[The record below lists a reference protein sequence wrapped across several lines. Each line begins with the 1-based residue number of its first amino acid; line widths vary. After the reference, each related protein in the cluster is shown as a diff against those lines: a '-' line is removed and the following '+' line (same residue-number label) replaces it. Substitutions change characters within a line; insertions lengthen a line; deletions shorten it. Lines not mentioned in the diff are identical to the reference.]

1 MPLTSTRRTRAAIRS
16 RSMRWCSWATSGRCP
31 RTRSL
36 AAATAGRCSP
46 PVRTAPC
53 RGRLPM
59 CGVAR
64 QDGLKTGAPTA
75 PGARRRWHHGCAQP
89 VDSAIVERTRGRAS
103 LRTMDVCAGATTGA
117 APLRLSEV
125 SSRNRHAR
133 SLDCCGSPPHT
144 MTTTTIAPD
153 QSEVLLRVI
162 EAAPQV
168 CRRHQFFVWT
178 QGDFQRGRGQAV
190 VLDIRQ
196 LPGHDALVSELV
208 ALGYGRFIVHGLTRP
223 GRPDEV
229 ESVFLFGQPG
239 PDADDN
245 ARQALDMLL
254 PCVHLAYQRV
264 CVTERQMSQSRTG
277 ASSSV
282 NGVALRPSPITERER
297 EILVWVRDGLSN
309 QQISEKLG
317 ISALTVKNH
326 VQKILRKLRAANRSQ
341 AVAKAMSMN
350 ALGAANFHLGESS
363 V

>member
-1 MPLTSTRRTRAAIRS
+1 
-16 RSMRWCSWATSGRCP
+16 
-31 RTRSL
+31 
-36 AAATAGRCSP
+36 
-46 PVRTAPC
+46 
-53 RGRLPM
+53 
-59 CGVAR
+59 
-64 QDGLKTGAPTA
+64 
-75 PGARRRWHHGCAQP
+75 
-89 VDSAIVERTRGRAS
+89 
-103 LRTMDVCAGATTGA
+103 
-117 APLRLSEV
+117 
-125 SSRNRHAR
+125 
-133 SLDCCGSPPHT
+133 

-178 QGDFQRGRGQAV
+178 QGDFQRWLPHKLSLCGSYDRDQRELVFDLFNSLPMPDAVTRALRDRRSVLVSAALTSWQRGRGQAV

-196 LPGHDALVSELV
+196 LPAHDALVSELV

-264 CVTERQMSQSRTG
+264 CVTERQMSQSRPG
-277 ASSSV
+277 ASAAI

-326 VQKILRKLRAANRSQ
+326 VQKILRKLGAANRAQ

>member
-1 MPLTSTRRTRAAIRS
+1 
-16 RSMRWCSWATSGRCP
+16 
-31 RTRSL
+31 
-36 AAATAGRCSP
+36 
-46 PVRTAPC
+46 
-53 RGRLPM
+53 
-59 CGVAR
+59 
-64 QDGLKTGAPTA
+64 
-75 PGARRRWHHGCAQP
+75 
-89 VDSAIVERTRGRAS
+89 
-103 LRTMDVCAGATTGA
+103 
-117 APLRLSEV
+117 
-125 SSRNRHAR
+125 
-133 SLDCCGSPPHT
+133 

-178 QGDFQRGRGQAV
+178 QGDFQRWLPHKLSLCGSYDRDQRELVFDLFNSLPMPDAVTRALRDRHSMLVSAALTSWQRGRGQAV

-277 ASSSV
+277 ASSPV

-326 VQKILRKLRAANRSQ
+326 VQKILRKLGAANRAQ